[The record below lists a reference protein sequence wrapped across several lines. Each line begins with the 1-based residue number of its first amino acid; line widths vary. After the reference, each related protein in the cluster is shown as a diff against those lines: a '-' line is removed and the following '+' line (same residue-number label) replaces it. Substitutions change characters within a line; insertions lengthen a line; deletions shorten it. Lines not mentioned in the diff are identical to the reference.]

1 MKCVHVDAEGFC
13 GNKKLQG
20 GGFKCCHCG
29 AFTPD
34 KQSIMKNNKSTVV
47 EAEVVE
53 VSPRGAAETEETRA
67 VAPSPRGAAETFGA
81 RLAPPEMNRDG
92 IVKTIARQIEA
103 VRGAELRSTFE
114 KLKLGAMVKQA
125 VTLLGLEGRGNSHRG
140 DGVKGWWDENFK
152 GEDGQPVIAYKTLMM
167 WISAAEKLSE
177 KMAVGGGKSEAIMCT
192 LAKDPANVV
201 GKEAK
206 ILKSAEKVANG
217 MTMRQMLLWGDDE
230 EARRPGRPKGS
241 GKPTPENYAAAHK
254 EPWENAATAYALVWG
269 ELDKKRQLPNLA
281 SLLKVEDARDI
292 LALVEP
298 VYHAL
303 KKRVGEVKG

>member
-125 VTLLGLEGRGNSHRG
+125 VTLLGLEGRGRG
-140 DGVKGWWDENFK
+140 NVGIGVKGWWDENFK
-152 GEDGQPVIAYKTLMM
+152 GADGQPVIKYTTLMN

-241 GKPTPENYAAAHK
+241 GSGAVEYKKKSALECAVDEVLPIVQHLLKHRVAMF
-254 EPWENAATAYALVWG
+254 TAYKILPDEKLTEFRDTLMEHVKAISAEIEG
-269 ELDKKRQLPNLA
+269 RAKR
-281 SLLKVEDARDI
+281 
-292 LALVEP
+292 
-298 VYHAL
+298 
-303 KKRVGEVKG
+303 

>member
-34 KQSIMKNNKSTVV
+34 KQSTMKNNKSKVV

-53 VSPRGAAETEETRA
+53 VTPATGKMP
-67 VAPSPRGAAETFGA
+67 VAPVTTLNAQNREGI
-81 RLAPPEMNRDG
+81 MNA
-92 IVKTIARQIEA
+92 IARQIE
-103 VRGAELRSTFE
+103 VVQKAELVLLFQR
-114 KLKLGAMVKQA
+114 LRLGALVKNS
-125 VTLLGLEGRGNSHRG
+125 VVLLGMDSKGGNGSRG
-140 DGVKGWWDENFK
+140 DGVKGWWEENYK
-152 GEDGQPVIAYKTLMM
+152 GADGQPVIKYTTLMN
-167 WISAAEKLSE
+167 WISAAEKIPEIMRSRGYAGFE
-177 KMAVGGGKSEAIMCT
+177 KMTAEKIIAL
-192 LAKDPANVV
+192 LAKDPEKVV

-206 ILKSAEKVANG
+206 LLNSTEKVANG
-217 MTMRQMLLWGDDE
+217 MTMRQMLLRGDAE

-241 GKPTPENYAAAHK
+241 GKPAPESYAAVHK
-254 EPWENAATAYALVWG
+254 TASENAATAYAIVWG

-303 KKRVGEVKG
+303 KKRVGEG

>member
-1 MKCVHVDAEGFC
+1 MA
-13 GNKKLQG
+13 KKS
-20 GGFKCCHCG
+20 KV
-29 AFTPD
+29 
-34 KQSIMKNNKSTVV
+34 I

-53 VSPRGAAETEETRA
+53 TCLGMRKDGTCGNGMSDNHNNPCRGCGCPDRKQYEQNYGREIA
-67 VAPSPRGAAETFGA
+67 VAAQ
-81 RLAPPEMNRDG
+81 NRDG

-125 VTLLGLEGRGNSHRG
+125 VTLLGLEGRGRG
-140 DGVKGWWDENFK
+140 NVGIGVKGWWDENFK
-152 GEDGQPVIAYKTLMM
+152 GEDGQPVIEYKTLMR
-167 WISAAEKLSE
+167 WISAAEKIPTIL
-177 KMAVGGGKSEAIMCT
+177 GGSAASDPDGVMK
-192 LAKDPANVV
+192 LLVKDPEQVV

-230 EARRPGRPKGS
+230 EPRRPGRPKGS
-241 GKPTPENYAAAHK
+241 GKPTPENYAAVHK
-254 EPWENAATAYALVWG
+254 TAAENAATAYAIVWG

-303 KKRVGEVKG
+303 KKRVGEEER

>member
-1 MKCVHVDAEGFC
+1 M
-13 GNKKLQG
+13 
-20 GGFKCCHCG
+20 
-29 AFTPD
+29 TR
-34 KQSIMKNNKSTVV
+34 KSTVV

-53 VSPRGAAETEETRA
+53 TCPGMRKDGTCGNGMSDNHNNPCRGCGCPDRKQYEPNLGRSSETA
-67 VAPSPRGAAETFGA
+67 VAAQ
-81 RLAPPEMNRDG
+81 NRDG

-125 VTLLGLEGRGNSHRG
+125 VTLLGLDSKGGRGRVG

-152 GEDGQPVIAYKTLMM
+152 GEDGQPVIQYWTLMK

-241 GKPTPENYAAAHK
+241 GAGAVEPRAKTAEVKAAEAEQEMRELIGRLGAYLTRGGK
-254 EPWENAATAYALVWG
+254 VGMLTAQARDDFHRALV
-269 ELDKKRQLPNLA
+269 DYAQQLA
-281 SLLKVEDARDI
+281 EMM
-292 LALVEP
+292 
-298 VYHAL
+298 
-303 KKRVGEVKG
+303 

>member
-1 MKCVHVDAEGFC
+1 M
-13 GNKKLQG
+13 
-20 GGFKCCHCG
+20 
-29 AFTPD
+29 TR
-34 KQSIMKNNKSTVV
+34 KSTVV

-53 VSPRGAAETEETRA
+53 TCPGMRKDGTCGNGMSDNHNNPCRGCGCPDRKQYEPNFGRSSETA
-67 VAPSPRGAAETFGA
+67 VAAQ
-81 RLAPPEMNRDG
+81 NRDG

-230 EARRPGRPKGS
+230 EPRRPGRPKGS
-241 GKPTPENYAAAHK
+241 GKTAPESYAAVHK
-254 EPWENAATAYALVWG
+254 TAAENAAKAYAIVWG

-281 SLLKVEDARDI
+281 SLLKVKDARDI

-303 KKRVGEVKG
+303 KKRVGEGR